1 MAIGIDDLDFDDDFL
16 NNPNNA
22 ATEPEPNNPQ
32 DPDNDNADDN
42 QEPHAKETDVVTELL
57 KRQGIEDPSKIKF
70 ENEDGSIENVD
81 WNNLSLD
88 EQIAIISH
96 KEENN
101 SKPQDSTSLNKLDL
115 DQDILSLAQELKDNG
130 MTVDDFISYIKNQ
143 GMQEYA
149 NSMQPMYKVDNLTDD
164 DLFIIDLNNR
174 IPDITQ
180 EQLDTALEQAKS
192 NEELY
197 QKQVKGIREE
207 YKQYEEEENAQN
219 QAIMDEEQQQ
229 QYNEF
234 ATNIANTIDSLDNVN
249 GIDLELDND
258 DKYELAQ
265 FILGQDASGVSNLGK
280 ALNDPE
286 TLVKV
291 AWFALKGADAIDS
304 ITEYFKNEIASVRES
319 SYKKG
324 LEDANK
330 KKESKTRVVTTK
342 PYIKKDSNKIL
353 SINDLD

>member
-1 MAIGIDDLDFDDDFL
+1 MAIGIDDLDFDEDFM

-22 ATEPEPNNPQ
+22 QVETEHEEFQ
-32 DPDNDNADDN
+32 EPDNDPQD
-42 QEPHAKETDVVTELL
+42 QEIHEKENETDVVTELL
-57 KRQGIEDPSKIKF
+57 KKQGIEDPSKIKF
-70 ENEDGSIENVD
+70 EDENGNIEDVD
-81 WNNLSLD
+81 WNTLSLE
-88 EQIAIISH
+88 EQIAILNP
-96 KEENN
+96 KEDTSNN
-101 SKPQDSTSLNKLDL
+101 SKTQVNNTNLDL
-115 DQDILSLAQELKDNG
+115 DQDIMSLAQELKDNN
-130 MTVDDFISYIKNQ
+130 MSVDDFISYIKNQ
-143 GMQEYA
+143 GAQEYA
-149 NSMQPMYKVDNLTDD
+149 NSIQPTYKVDDLTDD
-164 DLFIIDLNNR
+164 DLFIIDLKNR

-180 EQLDTALEQAKS
+180 EQLDSALEQAKS

-207 YKQYEEEENAQN
+207 YKQFEEEENAQN
-219 QAIMDEEQQQ
+219 QAILNEEQQQ

-234 ATNIANTIDSLDNVN
+234 ANNIATTIDSLDNVN
-249 GIDLELDND
+249 GIDIELDND

-304 ITEYFKNEIASVRES
+304 ITDYFKNEIASVRES

-342 PYIKKDSNKIL
+342 PFIQKTKKVL
-353 SINDLD
+353 SIDDLD